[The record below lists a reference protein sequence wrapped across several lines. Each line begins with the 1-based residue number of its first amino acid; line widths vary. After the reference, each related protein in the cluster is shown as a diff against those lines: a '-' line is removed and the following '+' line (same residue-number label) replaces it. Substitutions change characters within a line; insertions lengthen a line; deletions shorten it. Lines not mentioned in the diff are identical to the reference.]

1 MSRFDPPA
9 IAAALGEAPAP
20 RVLRLDPDLPLG
32 YTRDLALLANTLPPD
47 KHRGYALQWFA
58 LALAVLVTAVVLT
71 LRKKS
76 A

>member
-1 MSRFDPPA
+1 MAQA
-9 IAAALGEAPAP
+9 IADALGAAAAPSP

-58 LALAVLVTAVVLT
+58 LALAVLVTALVLS
-71 LRKKS
+71 LRKKN